1 MTTLVGIQSDS
12 IQASRNQPAH
22 ARENLPEGARTS
34 VQTGKST
41 DDSSTMGVRKRRIVG
56 AMATLR
62 HQSERRLLNWRLVV
76 WFKSVQ
82 IDAQSR
88 VAFIVHGKR
97 FQRAQPIRLRP

>member
-1 MTTLVGIQSDS
+1 
-12 IQASRNQPAH
+12 
-22 ARENLPEGARTS
+22 
-34 VQTGKST
+34 
-41 DDSSTMGVRKRRIVG
+41 
-56 AMATLR
+56 MATLR

-97 FQRAQPIRLRP
+97 FQRAQPIRLRPLFPFFR